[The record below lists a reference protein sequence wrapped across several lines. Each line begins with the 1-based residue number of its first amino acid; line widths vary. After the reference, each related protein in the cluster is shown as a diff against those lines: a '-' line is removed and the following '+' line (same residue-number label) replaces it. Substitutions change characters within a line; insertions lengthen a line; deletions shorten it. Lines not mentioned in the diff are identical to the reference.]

1 MFGFVRPLRGELKV
15 REWERFQS
23 VYCGLCHT
31 IRRRYGFAQTMMLS
45 YDCTYLAL
53 VLDALEPCGGEQSK
67 CRCIIHPFRCRS
79 CAKQS
84 NGMVRAATVSVI
96 LCWHKLADTVADER
110 GIKRLA
116 AQMFRLFLRRGY
128 QKAAEELPSFDRE
141 TRECLENLNALER
154 QKTPSLDRPAD
165 AFASI
170 LRAAVM
176 DWHTDS
182 RILQEMFYHVGRWIY
197 IVDACDDIQEDFASG
212 SYNPVLL
219 RWEMTQ
225 PTLLPSVKDA
235 MQHTLLQSLAAAY
248 HAYILLHPLRD
259 AGIIENILC
268 QGLPE
273 VTRQVL
279 DGTFSNHGGKNR
291 HGSL

>member
-67 CRCIIHPFRCRS
+67 CRCIIHPFRRRS

-84 NGMVRAATVSVI
+84 NGMIRAAAVSVI
-96 LCWHKLADTVADER
+96 LCRHKLADTIADER

-141 TRECLENLNALER
+141 TRECLENLDALER

-170 LRAAVM
+170 LRAAVI

-197 IVDACDDIQEDFASG
+197 LVDACDDIQEDFASG